1 MNRFRDSEPRHHAF
15 FGHRRWADQD
25 RGDFPFGNWGRRWG
39 GPQGFGFDFGDFFGT
54 GPGPRSRERFF
65 GRGDLRV
72 VILELLRDQPRH
84 GYDIIRALEE
94 RMRGH
99 YRPSPGSVYP
109 TLQMLEDLG
118 YVTSNQQ
125 DGKKIYTITDEGRRY
140 LEEQQPTVDD
150 IRSRMRAG
158 WDAAQRPEVS
168 DLMHEVQQ
176 LARGL
181 FRLGT
186 HSLQDP
192 ERLKR
197 LRELVAR
204 WRAELDAL
212 ENEARSA
219 PAGNGSTGAPPS
231 DPRMV

>member
-1 MNRFRDSEPRHHAF
+1 MHHFRDFESRHGPF
-15 FGHRRWADQD
+15 WHRRWADHD

-39 GPQGFGFDFGDFFGT
+39 GPQGFGFDFGDFFG
-54 GPGPRSRERFF
+54 PGPRSRERFF

-72 VILELLRDQPRH
+72 VILELLKDQPRH

-118 YVTSNQQ
+118 YVTSTQQ

-140 LEEQQPTVDD
+140 LDEQQSTVDD

-176 LARGL
+176 LARAL

-186 HSLQDP
+186 HSLQDAD
-192 ERLKR
+192 RLKR

-204 WRAELDAL
+204 WRSELETL
-212 ENEARSA
+212 ESESRSA
-219 PAGNGSTGAPPS
+219 PAGGSGTSSS